1 MIKLLVFLAALVGL
15 AFGFSWLAD
24 HPGEASLTWLGQ
36 RIETDTTTLGI
47 GVVVLLVALMITV
60 ALLRAVWNA
69 PGSLGRFF
77 GRRRREKG
85 WAALSRGMIA
95 VGAGDVGAAT
105 RASQDARAHLGDEP
119 LALLLEA
126 QQAQLLGDRGTARRA
141 FEALL
146 EKPETKLLGL
156 RGLYVEALRWDDG
169 KGAANYAE
177 IAHRAA
183 PRLAWAGQAL
193 IEYRTRA
200 HDWQGAL
207 EVIDQNRRHGILDK
221 AAAKRLRAVVL
232 TADGLEREQTHPDV
246 VRGTALEAHGLAPDL
261 VPAAT
266 LAARLSVKANDLRKA
281 ARILEAAWK
290 VAPHPELAAAYAQL
304 RPGDGAL
311 DRLARIRD
319 LVKVRANHPEGAL
332 ALARALVDAQDFAA
346 ARDQL
351 KSFLTEGPTRRV
363 CLLMSEIEEGEGGT
377 PGAVRSWLTRAVVAP
392 RDPAWVAD
400 GFVTDHWAPVSP
412 ISGRLDAFE
421 WKVPPEDVAQ
431 LGWDDPADEAEETQ
445 AISGSIV
452 PIETAR
458 RTASPA
464 ETVVE
469 APPAGTAPATIEV
482 EPAVTAAAAASAP
495 ETAPAAS
502 AATAPEETPAESAK
516 KTDEPAAAPTKA
528 SAEIVDLSAHMPDDP
543 GTDEAAPPV
552 VKPKRFRLFS

>member
-1 MIKLLVFLAALVGL
+1 MFKLLVFLLALVGL

-24 HPGEASLTWLGQ
+24 HPGEASITWLGQ
-36 RIETDTTTLGI
+36 RVETDTTTLGI
-47 GVVVLLVALMITV
+47 GVVVLLVVLMIGV
-60 ALLRAVWNA
+60 AVLRAVWNA

-77 GRRRREKG
+77 GRRRRDKG

-146 EKPETKLLGL
+146 EQPQTKLLGL

-169 KGAANYAE
+169 KGAAHYAE
-177 IAHRAA
+177 AAHRAA

-193 IEYRTRA
+193 VEYRTRT

-207 EVIDQNRRHGILDK
+207 EVIDQNRRHGIVDK
-221 AAAKRLRAVVL
+221 ATARRLRAVVL

-261 VPAAT
+261 APAAT
-266 LAARLSVKANDLRKA
+266 LAARLTARAGDLRKA

-304 RPGDGAL
+304 RAGDGAR

-319 LVKVRANHPEGAL
+319 LNKVRANHPEGAL
-332 ALARALVDAQDFAA
+332 ALARALVDAQDFAG
-346 ARDQL
+346 AREAL
-351 KSFLTEGPTRRV
+351 KPFLAEGPTRRV
-363 CLLMSEIEEGEGGT
+363 CLLMAEVEEGEGAT
-377 PGAVRSWLTRAVVAP
+377 PAAVRAWLTRAVHAP

-400 GFVTDHWAPVSP
+400 GFVTDHWAPISP

-421 WKVPPEDVAQ
+421 WKVPPEDVAR
-431 LGWDDPADEAEETQ
+431 LGWDEPVDEADEAQ
-445 AISGSIV
+445 AVSGSIV
-452 PIETAR
+452 PIEMVR
-458 RTASPA
+458 REAEAAGSAKPA
-464 ETVVE
+464 EAAVIE
-469 APPAGTAPATIEV
+469 AEATSTT
-482 EPAVTAAAAASAP
+482 TAAAPKEASAP
-495 ETAPAAS
+495 
-502 AATAPEETPAESAK
+502 
-516 KTDEPAAAPTKA
+516 AAAKP
-528 SAEIVDLSAHMPDDP
+528 SAEIVDIGAHLPDDP
-543 GTDEAAPPV
+543 GPAEAEAV
-552 VKPKRFRLFS
+552 EKPKRFRLFS

>member
-1 MIKLLVFLAALVGL
+1 MIKLLVFLAALVAF

-36 RIETDTTTLGI
+36 RVETDTTTLGL
-47 GVVVLLVALMITV
+47 GLVALVVVVMITV
-60 ALLRAVWNA
+60 ALLRALWNA

-95 VGAGDVGAAT
+95 VGAGDVGAAN
-105 RASQDARAHLGDEP
+105 RAAQDARAHLGDEP

-141 FEALL
+141 FEALMDQ
-146 EKPETKLLGL
+146 PETRLLGL

-169 KGAANYAE
+169 KGAAQYAE
-177 IAHRAA
+177 AAHRAA

-193 IEYRTRA
+193 IDHRTRT

-266 LAARLSVKANDLRKA
+266 LAARLCVRAGDMRKA
-281 ARILEAAWK
+281 TRVLEAAWK

-304 RPGDGAL
+304 RPGDGAR

-319 LVKVRANHPEGAL
+319 LIKVRANHPEGSL

-346 ARDQL
+346 ARETL
-351 KSFLTEGPTRRV
+351 KPFLAEGPTRRV
-363 CLLMSEIEEGEGGT
+363 CLLMSEIEEGDGGT
-377 PGAVRSWLTRAVVAP
+377 PGAVRAWLTRAVVAP

-400 GFVTDHWAPVSP
+400 GFVTDHWAAVSP

-431 LGWDDPADEAEETQ
+431 LGWDDPVDEAEEVRE
-445 AISGSIV
+445 ISGSIV

-458 RTASPA
+458 TPHASAGPA
-464 ETVVE
+464 APEKPVE
-469 APPAGTAPATIEV
+469 AERPSEPAATAAAP
-482 EPAVTAAAAASAP
+482 EPAVPHSAAAEPEKPVVAIEPPAPAAADTP
-495 ETAPAAS
+495 TAPAAAQPS
-502 AATAPEETPAESAK
+502 AQ
-516 KTDEPAAAPTKA
+516 
-528 SAEIVDLSAHMPDDP
+528 IVDLAAHLPDDP
-543 GTDEAAPPV
+543 GPVAAEPA
-552 VKPKRFRLFS
+552 KPKRFRLFS

>member
-47 GVVVLLVALMITV
+47 GVVVLLVALMITI
-60 ALLRAVWNA
+60 AILRAVWNA

-193 IEYRTRA
+193 IEYRTRS

-266 LAARLSVKANDLRKA
+266 LAARITAKANDLRKA

-304 RPGDGAL
+304 RPGDGAR

-332 ALARALVDAQDFAA
+332 ALARALVDAQDFAG

-377 PGAVRSWLTRAVVAP
+377 PGAVRSWLTRAVNAP

-400 GFVTDHWAPVSP
+400 GFVTDHWAPISP

-431 LGWDDPADEAEETQ
+431 LDWDDPTDEAEEAQ
-445 AISGSIV
+445 AISGAIV

-458 RTASPA
+458 RPAAPA
-464 ETVVE
+464 EPVVE
-469 APPAGTAPATIEV
+469 APTAEV
-482 EPAVTAAAAASAP
+482 EPAVTASAP
-495 ETAPAAS
+495 APAPEAAP
-502 AATAPEETPAESAK
+502 AATAPTPAPIPQETPAEAVT

-543 GTDEAAPPV
+543 GTDEAAPEA
-552 VKPKRFRLFS
+552 KPKRFRLFS